1 MGSPDL
7 TYNRF
12 LRARYALPL
21 LTVAAGLSVLIALSF
36 GSASIDWPTVFDT
49 FKTGNESFDHT
60 VVMELRLPRATS
72 AFVVGGMLALAG
84 VLMQVLLRNPLAD
97 PYVLGISGG
106 AAVGALLAMLLG
118 WQSGL
123 ISVTAAGG
131 AMLSMALVFTLARGR
146 GDWSSTR
153 LLLTGVVL
161 AAGWGAGISFILAV
175 SPSSHLYSM
184 LFWMMGDFGDSGPG
198 YIRYILLG
206 VGLVATMVF
215 ARSLNLLSAG
225 ELRAEALG
233 VHTLA
238 ARLSIYL
245 LASIL
250 TAAAVTLAG
259 TIGFVGLVVPHMTRL
274 IIGSDHRI
282 VLPFSVL
289 LGGILLVLAETL
301 ARTILAPRMLPV
313 GVITAFIGVPLFLYL
328 LQSGS
333 KKQAK

>member
-1 MGSPDL
+1 
-7 TYNRF
+7 
-12 LRARYALPL
+12 
-21 LTVAAGLSVLIALSF
+21 
-36 GSASIDWPTVFDT
+36 
-49 FKTGNESFDHT
+49 
-60 VVMELRLPRATS
+60 
-72 AFVVGGMLALAG
+72 
-84 VLMQVLLRNPLAD
+84 
-97 PYVLGISGG
+97 VLGISGG
-106 AAVGALLAMLLG
+106 AAVAALLAMLLG
-118 WQSGL
+118 WQSDL

-184 LFWMMGDFGDSGPG
+184 LFWMMGDFGNSGPG
-198 YIRYILLG
+198 YIRCLLLG
-206 VGLVATMVF
+206 AGLATTLLF
-215 ARSLNLLSAG
+215 ARSLNLLSTG

-238 ARLSIYL
+238 IRISIYL

-259 TIGFVGLVVPHMTRL
+259 TIGFVGLVVPHMVRL
-274 IIGSDHRI
+274 MIGTDHRM
-282 VLPFSVL
+282 VLPASVL
-289 LGGILLVLAETL
+289 FGGILLVLAETL
-301 ARTILAPRMLPV
+301 ARTVLAPRILPV

-328 LQSGS
+328 LRTGIKRQS
-333 KKQAK
+333 K